1 MDNADKLRA
10 EIKRLGLDGFFI
22 TDPYNVRYISEFT
35 GSDSF
40 LVITA
45 DRNFFIT
52 DGRYLEQASA
62 ECAGYEIVNWR
73 EKELPLWETIK
84 SVAEEAKITKLGFEA
99 AGLSYGR
106 YSGLSENIGF
116 VEFLPFS
123 GVVES
128 LRAVKTTYEIECIK
142 KAADIAGRAFER
154 LLNDIRPGVTEKY
167 LAVKLI
173 NYIWEYGG
181 EVRPGSPSLLSGART
196 SLLHGKPS
204 DKKVEYGDF
213 VLTDFGAVY
222 KGYNS
227 DITKTVVVGKA
238 TDKQK
243 EIYEVEKQ
251 AVDCQ
256 IKAVKAGISAREPY
270 YASLAPMKDTEYLKY
285 HYDKIG
291 HGVGLFIHEVPFM
304 SPKTED
310 FLQENNVIT
319 TEPGMYIPGWGGVRI
334 EDMVLVKKD
343 GCEILNK
350 VHRDLI
356 IV

>member
-10 EIKRLGLDGFFI
+10 EIKNLGLDGFFI
-22 TDPYNVRYISEFT
+22 TDPYNVRYISKFT
-35 GSDSF
+35 GWDSF
-40 LVITA
+40 LLITA
-45 DRNFFIT
+45 DRKFFIT
-52 DGRYLEQASA
+52 DGRYLEQASE

-73 EKELPLWETIK
+73 EKELPLWQTLS
-84 SVAEEAKITKLGFEA
+84 SVAGDAKITRLGFEA
-99 AGLSYGR
+99 ADLKYDR
-106 YSGLSENIGF
+106 YSELSENIGF
-116 VEFLPFS
+116 IEFSPVY
-123 GVVES
+123 GVVER
-128 LRAVKTTYEIECIK
+128 LRAVKTGYEIECLR
-142 KAADIAGRAFER
+142 KAADIASRAFDR

-167 LAVKLI
+167 LAVKLN
-173 NYIWEYGG
+173 NYIWEEGG
-181 EVRPGSPSLLSGART
+181 DVRPGSPTLLSGARS

-204 DKKVEYGDF
+204 DKKVEYGDL
-213 VLTDFGAVY
+213 VLTDFGALY
-222 KGYNS
+222 DGYNS

-243 EIYEVEKQ
+243 EIYEIEKQ

-256 IKAVKAGISAREPY
+256 IKAVKAGVSAREPY
-270 YASLAPMKDTEYLKY
+270 FASVVPMKDTGYLEY

-291 HGVGLFIHEVPFM
+291 HGVGLFIHEAPFM

-319 TEPGMYIPGWGGVRI
+319 AEPGMYIPGWGGVRI

-350 VHRDLI
+350 FSRELI
-356 IV
+356 VV